1 MSNQWLRLWHDMP
14 TDPKW
19 RTISKVS
26 GQRIGDVMAVYLH
39 MLVTASSA
47 DVRGRTH
54 SFNCED
60 VASALDIETEQVAL
74 IVEAMQGRVLEGDT
88 VKGWEKR
95 QVAREDGGAERV
107 KAWREAKKAEVNDS
121 VQDRTQPYADRTQT
135 VRSRTQPYASPFGV
149 AWRCVALHGVAAA
162 PRQARVAIAPP

>member
-60 VASALDIETEQVAL
+60 VASALDI
-74 IVEAMQGRVLEGDT
+74 
-88 VKGWEKR
+88 
-95 QVAREDGGAERV
+95 
-107 KAWREAKKAEVNDS
+107 
-121 VQDRTQPYADRTQT
+121 
-135 VRSRTQPYASPFGV
+135 
-149 AWRCVALHGVAAA
+149 
-162 PRQARVAIAPP
+162 